1 MDRGHL
7 DYRSGGKRME
17 PMKSHAVRVVLSF
30 AVFVALAACLGDLAA
45 ANGTVRETE
54 FSTSL
59 TEATGIVRIVVA
71 VFGGLI
77 GLLGIFVAIKGVGGT
92 ADVSG
97 SISKHGKLSMK
108 RVSQG
113 VVITLIGAAVLIGAL
128 YYLPEKRTERELT
141 GKEITI
147 ESEEGKKREV
157 LAK

>member
-1 MDRGHL
+1 M
-7 DYRSGGKRME
+7 K
-17 PMKSHAVRVVLSF
+17 PMKIRVVRFVATF
-30 AVFVALAACLGDLAA
+30 AVLVALVVYLSDLAV
-45 ANGTVRETE
+45 ANGSVREIE

-77 GLLGIFVAIKGVGGT
+77 SILGIFVAIKGVAGT

-97 SISKHGKLSMK
+97 SVSKYGKISMK

-128 YYLPEKRTERELT
+128 YFLPEKKTERELT

-147 ESEEGKKREV
+147 ERESGKSREV
-157 LAK
+157 LKK

>member
-1 MDRGHL
+1 M
-7 DYRSGGKRME
+7 K
-17 PMKSHAVRVVLSF
+17 PMKVRIVRWVAAF
-30 AVFVALAACLGDLAA
+30 AVLVALAVSLSDLAV
-45 ANGTVRETE
+45 ANGEVRETE

-71 VFGGLI
+71 VFGGVI
-77 GLLGIFVAIKGVGGT
+77 GILGILVTIKGVAGT

-97 SISKHGKLSMK
+97 SVSKYGSISMK

-128 YYLPEKRTERELT
+128 YFLPEKKTERVLT

-147 ESEEGKKREV
+147 ERESGKSREAV
-157 LAK
+157 AK